1 MVPMNKTQYNI
12 YSPKRFS
19 AKETAFNHNIFQTVN
34 GRHIVPITFSDESL
48 NPKSF
53 FGLKK
58 MYDLDSIL
66 IIDRLK
72 KVATDVCIIDH
83 INMSGTNFLIGKT
96 PHKELPTFPD
106 MGHIYNPIPN
116 LKQVLV
122 HTVGPERFS
131 SDTGK
136 DEIVSEATGLI
147 APLWHYVGVAV
158 FARNCYTE

>member
-1 MVPMNKTQYNI
+1 MIPMNKTE
-12 YSPKRFS
+12 YSIHAPKIFL
-19 AKETAFNHNIFQTVN
+19 AKETAFNHNIFQTAD
-34 GRHIVPITFSDESL
+34 GRHVVPATFSDESL

-53 FGLKK
+53 FGLKE

-72 KVATDVCIIDH
+72 NTGTDVCIMEH
-83 INMSGTNFLIGKT
+83 INRSGTNFLIGRT

-106 MGHIYNPIPN
+106 MGHIYEPIPN

-122 HTVGPERFS
+122 HTVGPERFL
-131 SDTGK
+131 SDTGI
-136 DEIVSEATGLI
+136 DEIISEAIGLI

>member
-1 MVPMNKTQYNI
+1 MVPTTKTVYKI

-19 AKETAFNHNIFQTVN
+19 DKEKAFNHNIFQIDGV
-34 GRHIVPITFSDESL
+34 RHIVPITFSDESL

-72 KVATDVCIIDH
+72 NTDRDVCIMDH
-83 INMSGTNFLIGKT
+83 VNKSGTNFLIGKT
-96 PHKELPTFPD
+96 PPKELPTFPD
-106 MGHIYNPIPN
+106 MGHIYKPIPN

-122 HTVGPERFS
+122 YTVGPERFLN
-131 SDTGK
+131 DTCTNK
-136 DEIVSEATGLI
+136 IVSEAIGLI
-147 APLWHYVGVAV
+147 APLWHYVGVSV